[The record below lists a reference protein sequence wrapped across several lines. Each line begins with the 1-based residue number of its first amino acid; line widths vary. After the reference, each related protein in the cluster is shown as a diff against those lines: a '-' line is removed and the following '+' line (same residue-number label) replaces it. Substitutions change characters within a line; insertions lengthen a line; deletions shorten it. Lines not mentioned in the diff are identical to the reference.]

1 MSDEVMVSRRVLHI
15 DTLTQKYHL
24 DTYWSDSLLP
34 VSLLLLDSTARKNN
48 SDEITNKNFIIIGT
62 GVLGGYPGLGLSVT
76 TITGISPQ
84 SQRLGEAK
92 IEGELAST
100 LRSLMID
107 AVCIVG
113 KSPNLIGLRIV
124 NKGNDITVDF
134 VECSELIGKS
144 VWDTTQSIKSSEN
157 TILAIGK
164 SGENQSLAASVV
176 CNYGFPTQTGGF
188 GALFGRLG
196 IKYINFQKTNT
207 LEKIPYLDQVSSEY
221 MSQIRSGSVLTKYQ
235 FDPPG
240 FGIYV
245 NPTLSGYLAGDNF
258 AEKLP
263 EAANKFDGSSYM
275 NFYQNEPELSCP
287 DCPQNC
293 LKMFITDSD
302 KPKQG
307 FMLHQLG
314 VTVFASQWGESDTR
328 RCIEFNSF
336 CHELG
341 VEHLY
346 ISALLTQE
354 RPDRDLPVKD
364 LITTVINLK
373 LNEKALTIKNMPI
386 PPFDPRGN
394 QGLGLAMALNPTG
407 PRYDVV
413 EHDIDFDPI
422 WSWDRHSIFGREYGI
437 PEGGLPIATLDS
449 RRVNSVLLIWKLW
462 SALDALGVCIFASP
476 PTRDL
481 RLTQVIGM
489 VNVITKIQVTKE
501 QILELGALRLQLMR
515 RFNSLLGFT
524 DGEDNLPDYFFN
536 NSINDDTTNPTVD
549 PIFGNENANLN
560 GKSRLHSASLNKLDF
575 ENGKKFLYQ
584 SLGWDMNASI
594 NDSHFMSIK
603 LNKIQNAFNNSKKEV
618 R

>member
-1 MSDEVMVSRRVLHI
+1 MVSRRVLHI
-15 DTLTQKYHL
+15 DISTHKNHL
-24 DTYWSDSLLP
+24 ATYQSDSLLP
-34 VSLLLLDSTARKNN
+34 VSLLLLDSITRKNN
-48 SDEITNKNFIIIGT
+48 LDEITNKDFVIIGT
-62 GVLGGYPGLGLSVT
+62 GVVGGYPGLGLSVT

-124 NKGNDITVDF
+124 KKVNDITVEF
-134 VECSELIGKS
+134 IKCNELIGKS
-144 VWDTTQSIKSSEN
+144 VWESTQSVKSSDN
-157 TILAIGK
+157 TILAIGE
-164 SGENQSLAASVV
+164 SGEHQRLAASVV
-176 CNYGFPTQTGGF
+176 CDYGFPTQTGGF

-196 IKYINFQKTNT
+196 IKYINFQKSNA
-207 LEKIPYLDQVSSEY
+207 LEKIAYLDQVSSEY
-221 MSQIRSGSVLTKYQ
+221 MSQIQSGSVLTKYQ

-263 EAANKFDGSSYM
+263 EAASKFDPNSYLS
-275 NFYQNEPELSCP
+275 FYQNETELSCP
-287 DCPQNC
+287 NCPQNC
-293 LKMFITDSD
+293 LKMLITDKD

-328 RCIEFNSF
+328 RCIEFNSY

-354 RPDRDLPVKD
+354 RPARDLPVKD
-364 LITTVINLK
+364 LVTTVINLN
-373 LNEKALTIKNMPI
+373 LSEKALTIKNMPI

-422 WSWDRHSIFGREYGI
+422 WSWDRLSIFGREYGI

-489 VNVITKIQVTKE
+489 VNVITKVQITKE

-515 RFNSLLGFT
+515 KFNSLLGFSG
-524 DGEDNLPDYFFN
+524 DEDNLPEYFFD
-536 NSINDDTTNPTVD
+536 NSIKGDTANPTLD
-549 PIFGNENANLN
+549 PIFGNENANLT
-560 GKSRLHSASLNKLDF
+560 GKSRLHTATLNKSDF

-584 SLGWDMNASI
+584 SLGWDMETSI
-594 NDSHFMSIK
+594 IKSHFLSVK
-603 LNKIQNAFNNSKKEV
+603 LAQIQSEFNKSKREV